1 MGVSRIC
8 KIKRQRTTAD
18 HSTMKLAISILFLAT
33 TSTGAPSVA
42 LRRTM
47 PTGHAESA
55 LARNQMQTAMKI
67 QNNIVPWIQHLENIL
82 KLSIERQY
90 NETSQ
95 LYKYIEALEN
105 RIAYLKSDTDENLK
119 AIQENTKENLIS
131 LQTMTNWND
140 EKILEATVINSGS
153 SRTPN
158 HLDTSQNTDSAT
170 ASPSSVPSV
179 NLKSWS
185 FKEPIISIADVETF
199 NPPRRLP
206 MISTHTTPVPHS
218 TNTTPPLFK
227 TNTSP
232 APFSTNTISAPHST
246 KPPCIAG
253 GLK

>member
-33 TSTGAPSVA
+33 TSTGAPSVS

-131 LQTMTNWND
+131 LQTITDWND

-158 HLDTSQNTDSAT
+158 HLDTSQNTDSAP

-185 FKEPIISIADVETF
+185 FKEPIISTADVETF
-199 NPPRRLP
+199 SPPRRLP
-206 MISTHTTPVPHS
+206 MISTNATPAPF
-218 TNTTPPLFK
+218 N

-232 APFSTNTISAPHST
+232 APYST
-246 KPPCIAG
+246 KPPCIAS
-253 GLK
+253 GLKNC

>member
-47 PTGHAESA
+47 PTGHTENTLAE
-55 LARNQMQTAMKI
+55 NQKQTAMKI
-67 QNNIVPWIQHLENIL
+67 QNNIVPWIQHLEDSL
-82 KLSIERQY
+82 KLSIERQH

-95 LYKYIEALEN
+95 LHKYIEALEKK
-105 RIAYLKSDTDENLK
+105 IMYLKNDTDENLK
-119 AIQENTKENLIS
+119 ALQENTKENLIS

-140 EKILEATVINSGS
+140 EKILEATVMNSMK
-153 SRTPN
+153 
-158 HLDTSQNTDSAT
+158 HLDTSQNTDSTT
-170 ASPSSVPSV
+170 ASPSNFPSV

-185 FKEPIISIADVETF
+185 FKEPVLSTADAETF
-199 NPPRRLP
+199 SPPRRLP
-206 MISTHTTPVPHS
+206 MIST
-218 TNTTPPLFK
+218 NTTPAPHR
-227 TNTSP
+227 TNSTP
-232 APFSTNTISAPHST
+232 APYST

-253 GLK
+253 ALKNC